1 MSQTKR
7 YLLVYGK
14 GGIGKTTLATNLAMA
29 LNELGQKV
37 LLVGCSPKSS
47 LMDVY
52 TDAAM
57 SASIMDLIRRRSLD
71 KDNIGNAVFKTEEG
85 VFLME
90 VGGPEPG
97 IGCAGQGLVT
107 GLTAFAKCAQAV
119 PGLTDVAYTIYDII
133 GDVVCGGFAM
143 PMRGEGRRDILIV
156 TSGELMSLYAANNIL
171 QSVTRIS
178 KSGVYD
184 IRVAGY
190 VGNLRGVPHEREIL
204 ANFSQMTG
212 IPFLAYIPR
221 DEETLEAAQK
231 KGKTVVQVSPASP
244 IAEIFSKLAQEV
256 HTTEAKWCPKPVE
269 NFQELFEMFMKF
281 QAKDVAQAGTQ
292 EENQAYLRAVPSSIT
307 AREKP
312 KRIAIYGTGGVGKST
327 VAANVSAAL
336 VLLGERVYQ
345 IGCDPKRDS
354 IATLCGELKPTV
366 LDEVRKRGTKPL
378 DLKGMK
384 ELVFEARGYQGRL
397 YGTESGGPSPGRGC
411 AGKGVDIALN
421 YVKSLGI
428 FKEYDFTFIIYD
440 VLGDTVC
447 GGFATPLRFVQEAY
461 IVTNGEIASLV
472 QAMKIAQSIQ
482 AMNKLGV
489 DVKIGGII
497 DNQRGGMRE
506 AELVEACFSRVELPV
521 IHHIPRSSIV
531 QQAENLRRTVVQAF
545 PDSEQAFHYIEL
557 ARKILENPTCT
568 LPSVEILSRAQVQE
582 VANSLYSQV

>member
-1 MSQTKR
+1 MGQNNR

-14 GGIGKTTLATNLAMA
+14 GGIGKTTVATNLAMA

-37 LLVGCSPKSS
+37 LLIGCSPKSS

-52 TDAAM
+52 TDAAV
-57 SASIMDLIRRRSLD
+57 SESIMDLIRKRSLD
-71 KDNIGNAVFKTEEG
+71 KDNIGNAVFKTNEG

-107 GLTAFAKCAQAV
+107 GLTAFSKCAQAV
-119 PGLTDVAYTIYDII
+119 PGLTEVAYTIYDII

-190 VGNLRGVPHEREIL
+190 VGNLRGVPYEREIL

-221 DEETLEAAQK
+221 DEETLNAAQK
-231 KGKTVVQVSPASP
+231 EGKTVVQVCPDSDM
-244 IAEIFSKLAQEV
+244 AEIFHKLAQEV
-256 HTTEAKWCPKPVE
+256 NANEGKLVPTPVE
-269 NFQELFEMFMKF
+269 NFQELFEMFMGF
-281 QAKDVAQAGTQ
+281 QEKQATEASPQ
-292 EENQAYLRAVPSSIT
+292 EENLAYLRAIPSSVT

-312 KRIAIYGTGGVGKST
+312 RRIAIYGTGGVGKST
-327 VAANVSAAL
+327 VASNISAAL
-336 VLLGERVYQ
+336 VLLGEQVYQ
-345 IGCDPKRDS
+345 IGCDPKKDS

-366 LDEVRKRGTKPL
+366 LDEVRNRGTRPL

-411 AGKGVDIALN
+411 AGKGVEIALN
-421 YVKSLGI
+421 YVEKLGI

-461 IVTNGEIASLV
+461 IVTNGETASLV

-489 DVKIGGII
+489 DVRIGGII
-497 DNQRGGMRE
+497 DNQRGGTRE
-506 AELVEACFSRVELPV
+506 GELVEACFGRIGLPV
-521 IHHIPRSSIV
+521 IHHIPRSSTV
-531 QQAENLRRTVVQAF
+531 QEAENLRRTVVQVF

-557 ARKILENPTCT
+557 ARKILENPVRA
-568 LPSVEILSRAQVQE
+568 LPSAEVLSRVEVQK
-582 VANSLYSQV
+582 VANSLYS